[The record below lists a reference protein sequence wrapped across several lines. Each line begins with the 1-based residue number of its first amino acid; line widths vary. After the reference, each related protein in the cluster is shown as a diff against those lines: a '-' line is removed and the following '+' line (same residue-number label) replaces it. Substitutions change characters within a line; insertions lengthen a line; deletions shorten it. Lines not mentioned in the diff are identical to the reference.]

1 MTAEPAAPAVFRVA
15 RLDHFEIG
23 GWLVT
28 ALAGLALVS
37 RAVREELE
45 SGKHNPPPRSKDKK
59 SIQLKRWREL
69 VRVC

>member
-37 RAVREELE
+37 EAVRE
-45 SGKHNPPPRSKDKK
+45 
-59 SIQLKRWREL
+59 
-69 VRVC
+69 